1 MKKTILNLLIITSI
15 LLVSCEKEETKIPV
29 SNSKTNSLI
38 INFNNTVDG
47 VPINSVSYQYTNAAK
62 NKYSVNLLKYYVTNV
77 VLVSENN
84 EEFFAKNYNLID
96 MDRPEQNTFT
106 LLNVPCTKYTKMKFI
121 LGVDSLR
128 NNSGVQDGFLDP
140 SFGMLWTWN
149 TGYIFFKHEGNY
161 IDSLNKS
168 KPLRFHLG
176 TSPARGFVEFLLP
189 LVEINSSSTKKL
201 TVNFDLNKAYSAK
214 TLIDFNIDNDRQS
227 ESAADVFWIANL
239 KTNLEQSFSFGK
251 VE

>member
-15 LLVSCEKEETKIPV
+15 LLVSCDKEETKIPV
-29 SNSKTNSLI
+29 SNSKTTNLT
-38 INFNNTVDG
+38 INFNNTIDG
-47 VPINSVSYQYTNAAK
+47 VSINSVSSQYTNAAK
-62 NKYSVNLLKYYVTNV
+62 NKYSVSLLKYYVTNI

-84 EEFFAKNYNLID
+84 EEFFAKNYNLVD

-106 LLNVPCTKYTKMKFI
+106 LLDVPCAKYTKMKFI
-121 LGVDSLR
+121 QGVDSIR
-128 NNSGVQDGFLDP
+128 NKSGLQDGFLDP

-161 IDSLNKS
+161 IDSLNQT

-176 TSPARGFVEFLLP
+176 TSPARGFVEFPLP
-189 LVEINSSSTKKL
+189 SVEINSSSTKKL
-201 TVNFDLNKAYSAK
+201 SINFDLNKAYSAK
-214 TLIDFNIDNDRQS
+214 KIIDFNIDNNRQS

-239 KTNLEQSFSFGK
+239 KANLEQSFSFGK

>member
-15 LLVSCEKEETKIPV
+15 LLVSCDKEETKIPV
-29 SNSKTNSLI
+29 SNSKTTNLT
-38 INFNNTVDG
+38 INFNNTIDG
-47 VPINSVSYQYTNAAK
+47 VSINSVSSQYTNAAK
-62 NKYSVNLLKYYVTNV
+62 NKYSVSLLKYYVTNI

-84 EEFFAKNYNLID
+84 DEFFAKNYNLVD

-106 LLNVPCTKYTKMKFI
+106 LLDVPCAKYTKMKFI
-121 LGVDSLR
+121 LGVDSIR
-128 NNSGVQDGFLDP
+128 NKSGLQDGFLDP

-161 IDSLNKS
+161 IDSLNQT

-176 TSPARGFVEFLLP
+176 TSPARGFVEFPLP
-189 LVEINSSSTKKL
+189 SVEINSSSTKKL

-214 TLIDFNIDNDRQS
+214 KIIDFNIDNNRQS

-239 KTNLEQSFSFGK
+239 KANLEQSFSFGK